1 MLIFLP
7 HRLIWAV
14 NLIFCGSTL
23 KWWTKF
29 ARLMR
34 LFVINVAEC
43 NLKPSLERF
52 KTFGI
57 IRKLIVAHTVSYI
70 LP

>member
-7 HRLIWAV
+7 HHLIWAV
-14 NLIFCGSTL
+14 NLIFRGRTL

-43 NLKPSLERF
+43 NLKPSLEHLGF
-52 KTFGI
+52 
-57 IRKLIVAHTVSYI
+57 RKLLVAHTVSYI